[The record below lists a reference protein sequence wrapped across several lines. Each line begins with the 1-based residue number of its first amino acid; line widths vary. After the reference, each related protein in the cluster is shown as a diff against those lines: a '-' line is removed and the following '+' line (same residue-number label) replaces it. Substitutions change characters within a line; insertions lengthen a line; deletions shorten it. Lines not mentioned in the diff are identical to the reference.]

1 MSGVRIEELILYNQM
16 QITLLEDLNEYMG
29 IILTPEIRASLI
41 ELFTNLRRQ
50 ILNTPKILY
59 SIRKTQTIGRHIN
72 LWLPNILNAL
82 IVGEG
87 GTGKSQY
94 INRLKNIDFRR
105 RYLANLKP
113 EPHLIYQEISYPDRT
128 LGCYF
133 NFRILSRIERNE
145 NEELFEHA
153 NVAFIFYPLDRY
165 SLGTYRTIPQWIDK
179 ILSVVPNCK
188 IFICAS
194 KIDIRDRNV
203 HVPNPF
209 TNPFYVHRDVQYL
222 QIPFSALNGR
232 NIDLPIEKTLNHFE
246 SIGLIHA
253 TPRKL

>member
-1 MSGVRIEELILYNQM
+1 MSGVRIEELILYNEM
-16 QITLLEDLNEYMG
+16 QITLLEDLDEYMG
-29 IILTPEIRASLI
+29 IILTPEMRASLI

-59 SIRKTQTIGRHIN
+59 SIRKKQTIGRHVN
-72 LWLPNILNAL
+72 VWLPNILNVL

-94 INRLKNIDFRR
+94 INRLKHIDFNR
-105 RYLANLKP
+105 RYLYTQKP
-113 EPHLIYQEISYPDRT
+113 EPHLIYQELSTPDQT
-128 LGCYF
+128 LGCHF
-133 NFRILSRIERNE
+133 NFRILSRIERNT
-145 NEELFEHA
+145 NPELFQHA
-153 NVAFIFYPLDRY
+153 NAAFIFYPLDRY

-194 KIDIRDRNV
+194 MIDKRDRSIY
-203 HVPNPF
+203 VPNPF

-222 QIPFSALNGR
+222 QIPFSALTGK
-232 NIDLPIEKTLNHFE
+232 NIDLPIDETLKHFE
-246 SIGLIHA
+246 SVGLIHA
-253 TPRKL
+253 TPRM